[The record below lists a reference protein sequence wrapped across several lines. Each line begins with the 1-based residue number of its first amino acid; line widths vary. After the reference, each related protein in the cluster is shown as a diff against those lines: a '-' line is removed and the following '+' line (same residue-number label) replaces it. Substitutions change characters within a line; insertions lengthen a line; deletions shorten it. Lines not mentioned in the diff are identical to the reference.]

1 MHMIFNAWFGYFEYV
16 GYLPRGITLIIL
28 NECID
33 LIDINFNWST
43 WLWNNI
49 QQGIS
54 STKLRRPLLT
64 RSQHLLIHCTNLF
77 AFQLCFLF
85 LGQEEKGTTEDEM
98 ADGITD
104 SMDMSL
110 SELRELV
117 MDREAWHAAIHGVAK
132 SRTWL
137 SDWSDL
143 IYVFCCHSVTKSCP
157 TLCNS
162 MAWSTPGFPV
172 LHCLPQFAQTHFLES
187 VMPSNYLILCCP
199 LLLLPLILPSIKVFS
214 NELATRVA
222 FLPFLK

>member
-1 MHMIFNAWFGYFEYV
+1 MWNPNIKVINIIKLVQMIFNTWLEYFEYI
-16 GYLPRGITLIIL
+16 GYLSCGITLIIL

-110 SELRELV
+110 IEFRELV
-117 MDREAWHAAIHGVAK
+117 MDREVWRAAIHGMAENQ
-132 SRTWL
+132 TQL
-137 SDWSDL
+137 SDW
-143 IYVFCCHSVTKSCP
+143 T
-157 TLCNS
+157 
-162 MAWSTPGFPV
+162 
-172 LHCLPQFAQTHFLES
+172 
-187 VMPSNYLILCCP
+187 
-199 LLLLPLILPSIKVFS
+199 
-214 NELATRVA
+214 ELTD
-222 FLPFLK
+222 